1 MKKITSLLLVL
12 VMVLGVFAL
21 VGCSNTGDDAAATTA
36 ATTEATTDDESKGG
50 ALKLGLGLKIS
61 ASATDASAEANGAG
75 QVTVTAAAVLVDA
88 DGKVVKAFIDCSD
101 NTAAYTKD
109 GKAVSATEF
118 KTKYEAGAGYGMVA
132 YGGAAKEWYEQADAF
147 CSVIVGKTADEVK
160 ALVAADYKGTEDVVS
175 AGCTIYV
182 SDLALAVEDAIKN
195 ATATKAT
202 KSAEL
207 KLGVATTQTIA
218 DATSDAAGSN
228 KLETV
233 FFAAAVDANGKVIA
247 STADSVEVDFTFNA
261 QGKSTFDATKTVL
274 SKRQKGDNY
283 GMVAYGGAAKEWYA
297 QADAFC
303 AQTVG
308 KAAADMAGLMGP
320 DYKGNDDVKAAGCTI
335 YVTGLVKAAAKIG

>member
-1 MKKITSLLLVL
+1 MKKITSILLVL
-12 VMVLGVFAL
+12 MMILGAFAL
-21 VGCSNTGDDAAATTA
+21 VGCSTDGDPAETTA
-36 ATTEATTDDESKGG
+36 ATTEAEEETNAGE
-50 ALKLGLGLKIS
+50 LKLGLGLKIS

-118 KTKYEAGAGYGMVA
+118 KTKYEAGADYGMVA

-147 CSVIVGKTADEVK
+147 CSVVVGKTADEVK
-160 ALVAADYKGTEDVVS
+160 ALVAADYKGTEDVVN

-218 DATSDAAGSN
+218 DATADAAGSN

-233 FFAAAVDANGKVIA
+233 FFAAAVDADGKVID

-261 QGKSTFDATKTVL
+261 QGKSTFDATKAVL

-283 GMVAYGGAAKEWYA
+283 GMVAHGGAVAEWYA

-308 KAAADMAGLMGP
+308 KTAADMAGLMGP